1 MGPAAMMQ
9 SIIGIMF
16 DLAIDTSR
24 SLPSY
29 YGQPGASWY
38 WWRYYWIRT
47 LTITQDGLLLASQYW
62 AAQLSFSLTTLPPSK
77 FRAGMPD
84 NHIALHFWMNWLL
97 NFLID

>member
-62 AAQLSFSLTTLPPSK
+62 PAQLLFSMTTLSP
-77 FRAGMPD
+77 
-84 NHIALHFWMNWLL
+84 
-97 NFLID
+97 

>member
-29 YGQPGASWY
+29 YGQPGAAWC
-38 WWRYYWIRT
+38 WWRYYWIQT

-62 AAQLSFSLTTLPPSK
+62 AAQLLFSLTTLPPSK
-77 FRAGMPD
+77 FRPGKAC
-84 NHIALHFWMNWLL
+84 NHFVLHFWMQ
-97 NFLID
+97 

>member
-29 YGQPGASWY
+29 YGQPGAPWC
-38 WWRYYWIRT
+38 WWRYYWIQT

-62 AAQLSFSLTTLPPSK
+62 AAQLLFSLTTLPPSK
-77 FRAGMPD
+77 FRPGKAG
-84 NHIALHFWMNWLL
+84 NRTILSYIFG
-97 NFLID
+97 